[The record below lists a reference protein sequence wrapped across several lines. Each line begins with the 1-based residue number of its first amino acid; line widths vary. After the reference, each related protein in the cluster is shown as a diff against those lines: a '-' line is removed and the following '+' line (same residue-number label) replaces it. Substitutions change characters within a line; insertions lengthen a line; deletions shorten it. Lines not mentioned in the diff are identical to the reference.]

1 MFCPRC
7 ASENETHLSYCRR
20 CGQALTDVRL
30 ALEHKATE
38 ALEKL
43 RSGRKLTNGGVA
55 TMTAF
60 ILIAVLITILG
71 IAIGAPSL
79 STIAMINVVLGAIV
93 GVPLIL
99 VGQVRV
105 RRATRLLSEGPT
117 QPRDPDLSGQRRE
130 ELPTGSALAAPG
142 SVTENTTLDL
152 KDAAPFDR
160 DLKT

>member
-7 ASENETHLSYCRR
+7 ASENESHLSYCRR

-43 RSGRKLTNGGVA
+43 RDGRKFTNGGVA
-55 TMTAF
+55 TITAF

-71 IAIGAPSL
+71 IAIGDPSL
-79 STIAMINVVLGAIV
+79 STIAVINVVLGAII

-99 VGQVRV
+99 VGQARV
-105 RRATRLLSEGPT
+105 RRATRLLSESNT
-117 QPRDPDLSGQRRE
+117 QPRDRALSDQRQA

-152 KDAAPFDR
+152 KDAAPSDR
-160 DLKT
+160 ELKT